1 VVRELFAVTGIRINR
16 NIVIPNAEL
25 SESFVRSTGPG
36 GQNVNKLS
44 TKVELRWTPSS
55 SSAFSDA
62 QRQYLLQRLAHRL
75 IESGELIIVADEHRT
90 QGRNRDEARKKLA
103 LVVRQAMVR
112 PKKRRPT
119 KPSRASVKRRL
130 DGKKRRSSTKKNRAK
145 ARLDD

>member
-1 VVRELFAVTGIRINR
+1 MTGIRINR

-44 TKVELRWTPSS
+44 TKVELRWTPAS
-55 SSAFSDA
+55 SSAFSEA
-62 QRQYLLQRLAHRL
+62 QREYLVQRLAHRI
-75 IESGELIIVADEHRT
+75 IESGELIISSDEHRT

-103 LVVRQAMVR
+103 EIVRKALVR

-119 KPSRASVKRRL
+119 KPSRASIKRRL
-130 DGKKRRSSTKKNRAK
+130 EGKKRRSSTKKNRAK

>member
-1 VVRELFAVTGIRINR
+1 MSEIRINR

-44 TKVELRWTPSS
+44 TKVELRWKPAEST
-55 SSAFSDA
+55 ALGET
-62 QRQYLLQRLAHRL
+62 QKKYLLQRLAHRL
-75 IESGELIIVADEHRT
+75 IESGELIVSSEEHRT
-90 QGRNRDEARKKLA
+90 QGRNRDEVRKKLA
-103 LVVRQAMVR
+103 LIVRQALVR

-130 DGKKRRSSTKKNRAK
+130 EGKKRRSTTKRNRAK

>member
-1 VVRELFAVTGIRINR
+1 MTGIRINR

-62 QRQYLLQRLAHRL
+62 QRQYLVQRLAHRL

-103 LVVRQAMVR
+103 VVVRQALVR